1 MWFQK
6 TGNVFPGKAS
16 PVTATLYAS
25 AISQALRHELG
36 ETQNSVKIVARW
48 TGASERTVKN
58 WFGAR
63 CGPSGE
69 HLISLAQHSSDVLEV
84 FLLLSGHEHR
94 IRAARLDLIRAKLGE
109 VFELLDFPASTKA
122 GGEN

>member
-6 TGNVFPGKAS
+6 TGNVFPHRTS
-16 PVTATLYAS
+16 PVDAEIYAD

-36 ETQNSVKIVARW
+36 DTQSAVKIVARW
-48 TGASERTVKN
+48 TGANERTVKN
-58 WFGAR
+58 WFAGR

-69 HLISLAQHSSDVLEV
+69 HLILLAQHSSDVLEV

-94 IRAARLDLIRAKLGE
+94 VTEAKLELIRSRLA
-109 VFELLDFPASTKA
+109 ELLEMLQSPHRPS
-122 GGEN
+122 

>member
-6 TGNVFPGKAS
+6 TGNVFPAKAG
-16 PVTATLYAS
+16 PVNATLYAN

-36 ETQNSVKIVARW
+36 ETQNAVKIVARW

-58 WFGAR
+58 WFAAR

-94 IRAARLDLIRAKLGE
+94 ISETRLALIRSRLKDIL
-109 VFELLDFPASTKA
+109 ELLDQDSRP
-122 GGEN
+122 

>member
-1 MWFQK
+1 MWLQK
-6 TGNVFPGKAS
+6 TGNIFPTKAS
-16 PVTATLYAS
+16 PVSAALYAS

-36 ETQNSVKIVARW
+36 ETQNAVKIVARW

-58 WFGAR
+58 WFAAR

-84 FLLLSGHEHR
+84 LLLLTGHEHR
-94 IRAARLDLIRAKLGE
+94 VSSAKLDLIKTRLN
-109 VFELLDFPASTKA
+109 ELLQLL
-122 GGEN
+122 E

>member
-6 TGNVFPGKAS
+6 TGNVFPNRTS
-16 PVTATLYAS
+16 PVDAGLYAK

-36 ETQNSVKIVARW
+36 ETQSAVKIVARW
-48 TGASERTVKN
+48 TGANERTVKN
-58 WFGAR
+58 WFAAR

-94 IRAARLDLIRAKLGE
+94 VSEARLELIRSRLA
-109 VFELLDFPASTKA
+109 ELLDLLQ
-122 GGEN
+122 